1 MTLKGLTRSILV
13 IAMVLFVGAS
23 AAIHFRFDSGFFAGA
38 LYWNS
43 LMLLLLRDG
52 LIRVEKRL
60 IDLEKKTGLRSSM
73 GWDSD

>member
-1 MTLKGLTRSILV
+1 
-13 IAMVLFVGAS
+13 
-23 AAIHFRFDSGFFAGA
+23 
-38 LYWNS
+38 
-43 LMLLLLRDG
+43 MLLLLRDG